1 MKFIRGHWA
10 ELQFPQ
16 EANLPPLPGAV
27 HSVPYPPTTP
37 QLPVSLRPLPLHTNI
52 ITKSPAAKI
61 SRKSLPRPKPS
72 YCEQD
77 MRGFANTCQINAAG
91 ACRWHAVEP
100 TKSPRNVY
108 LRTT

>member
-1 MKFIRGHWA
+1 MKFIRGRWA

-37 QLPVSLRPLPLHTNI
+37 QLPDSLRPLPLHTNI
-52 ITKSPAAKI
+52 MSPAAKT
-61 SRKSLPRPKPS
+61 SRKSLPRPKPN

-77 MRGFANTCQINAAG
+77 MRGFANTCQTRAEHVDG
-91 ACRWHAVEP
+91 MRWSQRKAREMCF
-100 TKSPRNVY
+100 
-108 LRTT
+108 